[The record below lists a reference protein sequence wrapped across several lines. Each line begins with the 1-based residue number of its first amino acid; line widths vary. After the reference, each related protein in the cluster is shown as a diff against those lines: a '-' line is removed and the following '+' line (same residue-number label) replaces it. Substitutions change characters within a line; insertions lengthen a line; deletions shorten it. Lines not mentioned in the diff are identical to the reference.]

1 MNKEISTI
9 AGPSGIDHTQR
20 EHRKMKLFAL
30 LLTGLFA
37 ICAGPALGQSGF
49 SASELPTWFTQ
60 PPEDSLYLYA
70 TGISDPDL
78 PNAQARE
85 QAEGRASHVLALLR
99 QAKAE
104 KLLKRYSG
112 LEKKVAQETTSLAV
126 KLYLKLAHP
135 PVETVESISLT
146 DGSVAILVRSR
157 RGSEQ
162 TPDSTVAL
170 VRFDYSTSDSG
181 GVSAFDQNLAFM
193 ARDPARKSWSELST
207 HRDTTRIQGI
217 YYTSALLDS
226 AKFSTETT
234 ETFSVDWEEALKRAS
249 LSIPAEFE
257 YVYSYGSASVP
268 AEVKSAFPVH
278 IASLTSGLINL
289 IKVIE
294 TERTRVQEELLGE
307 DPYSVSPVNS
317 ASPATPVTKAI
328 SGKRMK
334 ATFYDYNL
342 QTLEKDFPQDSS
354 FVSVS
359 KLVSKLS
366 WKHVF
371 LQHQRIQL
379 TGGGWKAQVVLGYPL
394 ERIYQDLLREAREK
408 EGWLE
413 RVEGTEQLVELERK
427 VRAFGAP
434 VVAITEP
441 DISGGIGPVQRS
453 KIATVRGIAWNEA
466 GIFEVFVNGREA
478 AMGANGEF
486 LAEVKLAVG
495 DNKVVVRAVDKQE
508 NATERH
514 FTIVRE
520 PDASFIRKK

>member
-1 MNKEISTI
+1 
-9 AGPSGIDHTQR
+9 
-20 EHRKMKLFAL
+20 MKRFAL
-30 LLTGLFA
+30 FLTGLFT
-37 ICAGPALGQSGF
+37 ICAGPAVGQFDF
-49 SASELPTWFTQ
+49 SASKLPTWFTQ
-60 PPEDSLYLYA
+60 PPEDLLYLYA
-70 TGISDPDL
+70 TGISDPGL
-78 PNAQARE
+78 PSAQARE
-85 QAEGRASHVLALLR
+85 QAEGRASHMLALLR

-112 LEKKVAQETTSLAV
+112 LEKKVGKETTSLAV
-126 KLYLKLAHP
+126 KLYVKLAHP
-135 PVETVESISLT
+135 PVETVENISLT
-146 DGSVAILVRSR
+146 DGSVAVLVRSR

-162 TPDSTVAL
+162 MPDSTAVL
-170 VRFDYSTSDSG
+170 VRFQYSVSDSG
-181 GVSAFDQNLAFM
+181 NVSTFDQNLAFT
-193 ARDPARKSWSELST
+193 ARDPARKNWSELST
-207 HRDTTRIQGI
+207 HRDTTRVQGI

-234 ETFSVDWEEALKRAS
+234 ETFSVDWEEAIKRAF
-249 LSIPAEFE
+249 LSIPTEFE
-257 YVYSYGSASVP
+257 FVYGYGSASVP

-289 IKVIE
+289 TRVIE

-307 DPYSVSPVNS
+307 DPYSVPPATS
-317 ASPATPVTKAI
+317 ASPAAPVTKTVL
-328 SGKRMK
+328 GKKMK

-342 QTLEKDFPQDSS
+342 QTLVKDYPQDSS

-366 WKHVF
+366 WKQVF
-371 LQHQRIQL
+371 LQYQHIQL

-394 ERIYQDLLREAREK
+394 ERIYQDLLREVREK

-413 RVEGTEQLVELERK
+413 RVERTEQLAELESK
-427 VRAFGAP
+427 VRAFEAP

-441 DISGGIGPVQRS
+441 DISRGIKPVQRS
-453 KIATVRGIAWNEA
+453 KIATVRGIAWNEI

-486 LAEVKLAVG
+486 VAQVKLSVG
-495 DNKVVVRAVDKQE
+495 ANDVVVRAVDKQE
-508 NATERH
+508 NATEKH

-520 PDASFIRKK
+520 PDASFIRKE